1 MRRGVHGSDSL
12 EYQIRCYNSVVDK
25 RGAIPP
31 ELAMPESVRTA
42 SSELKQLCDASLGVS
57 ELQVKLFKEI
67 VDVLLQGRTSERAV
81 SSLVISEHVRATDDK
96 NELGLTRASHTRLK
110 TFMARCYPTAE
121 FKSSYR
127 IKKADAPTK
136 SCFTNPFYES
146 PDAASE

>member
-1 MRRGVHGSDSL
+1 MRRVFVSIGTSDVPAP
-12 EYQIRCYNSVVDK
+12 RT
-25 RGAIPP
+25 A
-31 ELAMPESVRTA
+31 VRTA

-57 ELQVKLFKEI
+57 EPQLELFKEI
-67 VDVLLQGRTSERAV
+67 VDILLQSRKSERAV